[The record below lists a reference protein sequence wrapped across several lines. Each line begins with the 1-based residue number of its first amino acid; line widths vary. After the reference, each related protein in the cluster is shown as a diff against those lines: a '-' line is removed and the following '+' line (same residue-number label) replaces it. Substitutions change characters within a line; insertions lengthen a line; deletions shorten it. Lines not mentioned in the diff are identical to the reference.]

1 MASDCIKCKQVDK
14 KQTTPFYELVG
25 KLYLQASLLPL
36 QRKLVSEGYSRS
48 HWILY
53 IVQIF
58 HVIVVSIQREQ
69 RVFFYI
75 SHDFPLHIVGVLFQS
90 PAWYSEFSVTE
101 HAI

>member
-1 MASDCIKCKQVDK
+1 MASDCIKCKQVGK
-14 KQTTPFYELVG
+14 KQTTPFYELVE

-36 QRKLVSEGYSRS
+36 QRKLMSEGYSRS

-58 HVIVVSIQREQ
+58 HVIVVGIQRKQ
-69 RVFFYI
+69 CVFYI
-75 SHDFPLHIVGVLFQS
+75 SHEFPLHIVGVFFQS
-90 PAWYSEFSVTE
+90 PAWYSVFSVTE